1 MKLKSGVAMVIFS
14 HYTCII
20 YSKNTKTHSISI
32 YYVINSMFSSIPLI
46 HIDLHSC
53 VSFSLCVHNFLQFA
67 SSALFSHHFNFFCIS
82 FSANLKLNI
91 LFSSSSPLRNTISF
105 YYCYRFH
112 FTDLE
117 DSFFI
122 SILLCVCVP
131 ILLYAVCISLLL
143 LVSFLVFICSV
154 CAGHDQ

>member
-1 MKLKSGVAMVIFS
+1 MYYLFKK
-14 HYTCII
+14 Y
-20 YSKNTKTHSISI
+20 KNTFNFNLLCHQFNVFKYSID
-32 YYVINSMFSSIPLI
+32 I

-67 SSALFSHHFNFFCIS
+67 SSALFSRHFNFFCIT
-82 FSANLKLNI
+82 FSANFKLNI